1 MTKKEE
7 GEIMDRNETD
17 YEKQMG
23 ELKVE
28 YNDKIE
34 KLESCLHDKDR
45 RLKKVEYRWKYF
57 IWIWLSAGIASCVV
71 IMLNVIRYVV
81 QNLPSSIISNPPNA
95 TTAWTVINWWLLFSI
110 TLVSVF
116 SLIGLISVIIFLYI
130 IFYKD

>member
-1 MTKKEE
+1 
-7 GEIMDRNETD
+7 MDRNETD